1 MIGVLWATGVG
12 TILYWIAF
20 FSTGEVRAS
29 AAPCYLAFEHAF
41 PAADGWMAI
50 ACLAAA
56 EGLRRNREWA
66 LLWGIAAGSAVVF
79 LGCMDVLYDLEN
91 DLEESYDMA
100 PEQPKVVAEIQSRIE
115 LLMKTFPADIQ
126 DDYEKTKAK
135 ATIPYSPG
143 ALPRRARPETVWRRA
158 AMRLP
163 PFGT

>member
-91 DLEESYDMA
+91 DMY
-100 PEQPKVVAEIQSRIE
+100 
-115 LLMKTFPADIQ
+115 
-126 DDYEKTKAK
+126 
-135 ATIPYSPG
+135 
-143 ALPRRARPETVWRRA
+143 A
-158 AMRLP
+158 AMTPAESGEAVINAWCVLVGPALLAYFWRERRRLGSAAP
-163 PFGT
+163 AVA

>member
-1 MIGVLWATGVG
+1 VIGVLWATGVG

-66 LLWGIAAGSAVVF
+66 LLWGIAAGNAVVF

-91 DLEESYDMA
+91 DMYAAMT
-100 PEQPKVVAEIQSRIE
+100 PAEIGEAVINAWCVLVGPA
-115 LLMKTFPADIQ
+115 LLAYFWRERRRLGSAAPAV
-126 DDYEKTKAK
+126 A
-135 ATIPYSPG
+135 
-143 ALPRRARPETVWRRA
+143 
-158 AMRLP
+158 
-163 PFGT
+163 

>member
-1 MIGVLWATGVG
+1 VIGVLWATGVG

-20 FSTGEVRAS
+20 FSTGEVRAN

-91 DLEESYDMA
+91 DMYAAMT
-100 PEQPKVVAEIQSRIE
+100 PAEIGEAVINAWCVLVGPA
-115 LLMKTFPADIQ
+115 LLAYFWRERGRLGSAAPAV
-126 DDYEKTKAK
+126 A
-135 ATIPYSPG
+135 
-143 ALPRRARPETVWRRA
+143 
-158 AMRLP
+158 
-163 PFGT
+163 

>member
-1 MIGVLWATGVG
+1 VIGVLWATGVG

-91 DLEESYDMA
+91 DMYAAMT
-100 PEQPKVVAEIQSRIE
+100 PAEIGEAVINAWCVLVGPA
-115 LLMKTFPADIQ
+115 LLAYFWRERGRLGSAAPAV
-126 DDYEKTKAK
+126 A
-135 ATIPYSPG
+135 
-143 ALPRRARPETVWRRA
+143 
-158 AMRLP
+158 
-163 PFGT
+163 

>member
-1 MIGVLWATGVG
+1 VTSRRAVIGVLWATGVG

-91 DLEESYDMA
+91 DIYAAMT
-100 PEQPKVVAEIQSRIE
+100 PAEI
-115 LLMKTFPADIQ
+115 
-126 DDYEKTKAK
+126 
-135 ATIPYSPG
+135 G
-143 ALPRRARPETVWRRA
+143 ETVINAWCVLVGPALLAYFWRERGRLGSA
-158 AMRLP
+158 AP
-163 PFGT
+163 AVA

>member
-1 MIGVLWATGVG
+1 MIGVLRATGVG

-91 DLEESYDMA
+91 DMYAAMT
-100 PEQPKVVAEIQSRIE
+100 PAEIGEAVINAWCVLVGPA
-115 LLMKTFPADIQ
+115 LLAYFWRERGRLGSAAPAV
-126 DDYEKTKAK
+126 A
-135 ATIPYSPG
+135 
-143 ALPRRARPETVWRRA
+143 
-158 AMRLP
+158 
-163 PFGT
+163 

>member
-91 DLEESYDMA
+91 DMYAAMT
-100 PEQPKVVAEIQSRIE
+100 PAEIGEAVINAWCVLVGPA
-115 LLMKTFPADIQ
+115 LLAYFWRERGRLGSAAPAV
-126 DDYEKTKAK
+126 A
-135 ATIPYSPG
+135 
-143 ALPRRARPETVWRRA
+143 
-158 AMRLP
+158 
-163 PFGT
+163 

>member
-1 MIGVLWATGVG
+1 VIGVLWATGVG

-91 DLEESYDMA
+91 DMYAAMT
-100 PEQPKVVAEIQSRIE
+100 PAEIGEAVINAWCVLVGPA
-115 LLMKTFPADIQ
+115 LLAYFWRERRRLGSAAPAV
-126 DDYEKTKAK
+126 A
-135 ATIPYSPG
+135 
-143 ALPRRARPETVWRRA
+143 
-158 AMRLP
+158 
-163 PFGT
+163 